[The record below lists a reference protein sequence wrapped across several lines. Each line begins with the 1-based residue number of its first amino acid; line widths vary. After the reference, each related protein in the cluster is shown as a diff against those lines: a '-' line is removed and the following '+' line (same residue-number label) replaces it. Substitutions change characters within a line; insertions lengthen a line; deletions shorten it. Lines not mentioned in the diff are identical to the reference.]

1 MEATPSLTAEDL
13 PRIYRENYLHAIGDA
28 REQHD
33 PATEWAAFCE
43 HLWAGLVGVFGLED
57 SPQPGGAPSE
67 EPTLQRA
74 R

>member
-1 MEATPSLTAEDL
+1 MDATPSLTAEDL

-33 PATEWAAFCE
+33 PATEWDAFRE
-43 HLWAGLVGVFGLED
+43 HLWAGLARVFGLE
-57 SPQPGGAPSE
+57 SATQPGDGRSE
-67 EPTLQRA
+67 APTLERA